1 MERLQKYDGI
11 RPKNAVCTRCGYHI
25 GAVPIRHGVIVCP
38 ECGEAVVFAFEP
50 IERRTMR
57 FTATAMVT
65 SALLS
70 LTLGGALWAGG
81 VSFGAS
87 LAAALIVLVLL
98 APISIARVVRKLR

>member
-1 MERLQKYDGI
+1 MERPQEFDGI

-25 GAVPIRHGVIVCP
+25 GAVPIRRGVIVCP
-38 ECGEAVVFAFEP
+38 ECAEVVVFAFGP

-57 FTATAMVT
+57 FTATAIVM

-70 LTLGGALWAGG
+70 LTLGGTLWAAG

-98 APISIARVVRKLR
+98 APISIARVARRSR